1 MTNQSMPTS
10 DKTILEVKNISVSFG
25 GVKPV
30 QDVSFKI
37 AENSFTSVIGPN
49 GAGKT
54 SLFNLISG
62 MNKINTGEII
72 FNGEAIHSI
81 HTHKIA
87 QKGLIRTFQGAKII
101 KRLTVAENLMM
112 AVQGNPGDNL
122 SGFFRKK
129 ARREFEESA
138 RAEALRRLDQVGLIK
153 FADEYAGILS
163 GGQRKLLDLSRALMA
178 KPSMLLLDEPFAG
191 VNPTLVEKLL
201 TVLAQLR
208 KEHAMTFLLIEHD
221 LETVMNISD
230 RVIVMADGKI
240 IADGLPNSIYENE
253 LVIDAYLGSRR
264 KDAQMTNHGS
274 GEILFSIEDLQGG
287 YGDIQ
292 ILNGVNIKVPEKSIV
307 TIVGPNG
314 AGKSTILKAIY
325 GIANVTA
332 GKVTLRKGSGLVDVL
347 ATKPH
352 NLSRVGVGYV
362 PQIEN
367 IFPALSIDENLEVGF
382 VDFEDNNMNDI
393 RDDLYSRYP
402 DLKKRFKD
410 RAGTLSGGQRQML
423 AMARALMSS
432 PNILLLDEPSAGLA
446 PALVDQLF
454 DELVKINETG
464 VSILM
469 VEQNARRALAI
480 SDYGYVLDMGRNRHE
495 GIGANL
501 VNDPEIVGIYLGK
514 K

>member
-1 MTNQSMPTS
+1 
-10 DKTILEVKNISVSFG
+10 
-25 GVKPV
+25 
-30 QDVSFKI
+30 
-37 AENSFTSVIGPN
+37 
-49 GAGKT
+49 
-54 SLFNLISG
+54 
-62 MNKINTGEII
+62 MNNTGS
-72 FNGEAIHSI
+72 N
-81 HTHKIA
+81 
-87 QKGLIRTFQGAKII
+87 Q
-101 KRLTVAENLMM
+101 
-112 AVQGNPGDNL
+112 
-122 SGFFRKK
+122 
-129 ARREFEESA
+129 
-138 RAEALRRLDQVGLIK
+138 AL
-153 FADEYAGILS
+153 F
-163 GGQRKLLDLSRALMA
+163 
-178 KPSMLLLDEPFAG
+178 
-191 VNPTLVEKLL
+191 T
-201 TVLAQLR
+201 
-208 KEHAMTFLLIEHD
+208 
-221 LETVMNISD
+221 
-230 RVIVMADGKI
+230 
-240 IADGLPNSIYENE
+240 
-253 LVIDAYLGSRR
+253 
-264 KDAQMTNHGS
+264 
-274 GEILFSIEDLQGG
+274 IEDLQGG

-292 ILNGVNIKVPEKSIV
+292 ILNGVNIQVPDKSIV

-325 GIANVTA
+325 GIASVTA
-332 GKVTLRKGSGLVDVL
+332 GKVLLRKGSGLVDVL

-382 VDFEDNNMNDI
+382 VDFEDNNMEEI
-393 RDDLYSRYP
+393 RDDLYQRYP